1 MKSLSKMTL
10 RSVFAGM
17 ILFSIS
23 LNVSAQ
29 HKGKTP
35 KSNAEKSAGA
45 QKSTIKNM
53 RVFKKND
60 NDANWGK
67 YMKDADFKLLV
78 QNLKQEGF
86 KKADEHE
93 NFSWGYSGK
102 LIKDSTQSASAGED
116 VEICVFDFYKK
127 TAGGFQLASIVWRN
141 VGGDIYKASMVYP
154 ENEKELQPALVNAVE
169 KTVENGK
176 IVLAHSLSRCWA
188 NCVFSR
194 FTALNCAAALTVC
207 GGAAV
212 ALVALPLGV
221 TQGAALAVLAGCA
234 GAFCVLP
241 LAICLA
247 YCY

>member
-1 MKSLSKMTL
+1 MKSLFKMTL
-10 RSVFAGM
+10 RSVFAGL
-17 ILFSIS
+17 IVFPIS

-29 HKGKTP
+29 HKGNTP

-67 YMKDADFKLLV
+67 YIKDADFKLLV

-102 LIKDSTQSASAGED
+102 LIKDSTQGTSTGED
-116 VEICVFDFYKK
+116 VEISVFDFYKK
-127 TAGGFQLASIVWRN
+127 TSAGFQLASIIWRN

-176 IVLAHSLSRCWA
+176 IALAHSLSRCWA

-194 FTALNCAAALTVC
+194 FTAVNCVAALTVC
-207 GGAAV
+207 GGAAA

-234 GAFCVLP
+234 GVFCVLP
-241 LAICLA
+241 LAVCLA

>member
-1 MKSLSKMTL
+1 MKSLFKPISGTVL
-10 RSVFAGM
+10 GGM
-17 ILFSIS
+17 ILLSMS

-29 HKGKTP
+29 HKGATP
-35 KSNAEKSAGA
+35 KSNEEKSAGA
-45 QKSTIKNM
+45 QKSTIKGM

-60 NDANWGK
+60 NTTNWGK

-78 QNLKQEGF
+78 ANLKQEGF

-102 LIKDSTQSASAGED
+102 LVKDSTQAGATGEN
-116 VEICVFDFYKK
+116 VEISVFDFYKK
-127 TAGGFQLASIVWRN
+127 TANGFQLASIIWRN

-154 ENEKELQPALVNAVE
+154 ENEKEIQPALEKAVE

-176 IVLAHSLSRCWA
+176 IVLAHSLSRCWS

-194 FTALNCAAALTVC
+194 FTAINCAAALTVC

-212 ALVALPLGV
+212 ALVALSLGV

-234 GAFCVLP
+234 GTFCLLP